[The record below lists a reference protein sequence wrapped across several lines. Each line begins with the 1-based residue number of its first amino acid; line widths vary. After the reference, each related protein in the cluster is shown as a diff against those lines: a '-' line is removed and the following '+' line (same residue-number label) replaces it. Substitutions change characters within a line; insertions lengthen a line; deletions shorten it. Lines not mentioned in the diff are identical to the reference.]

1 MNKLKKMK
9 NQLILSVVIAI
20 LGILSIILLV
30 SVFTAK
36 STGTEIGTNIGT
48 LVGKVTGSVKAIA
61 NAAEYLE
68 EGAMLGVEAND
79 IKIKEIEQSI
89 ISKAVFSVLK
99 ADISVDD
106 IIEIGEGEK
115 NKYNALLIYDGN
127 IEFKV
132 DFTKTKVEYNK
143 ANDTLYVILPKPV
156 ADLSLNSPKVFAE
169 KKKITFND
177 ADKGS
182 AAFVNSQKEIMSNV
196 ETELDN
202 YDSLMKLAEVAA
214 IDQVKDLIESL
225 SFADEVV
232 VKIEGSEQ

>member
-132 DFTKTKVEYNK
+132 DFAKTKVEYNK